1 MSVLDPNPG
10 IGIHS
15 KHVARVRLRYSLFPA
30 YLYVCQRISLSF
42 SRDYSDSRLIVSVES
57 ESSLV
62 RLVDEFQPP
71 LGLPRLASVVQREPA
86 SVRPVSICPVG
97 WPCRHQSIIGLLL
110 SGVAQCR
117 TYIGSVHCAS
127 PHEDNAIP
135 QALLR
140 ALANA
145 SLYLMPE
152 PRARSMSAYGTKR
165 TLRRMPRKRA
175 GSSRPSQT
183 L

>member
-30 YLYVCQRISLSF
+30 YLYVCRRISLSF
-42 SRDYSDSRLIVSVES
+42 SRDYSDSRLIISVES

-86 SVRPVSICPVG
+86 SVRPVDL
-97 WPCRHQSIIGLLL
+97 PCRLAL
-110 SGVAQCR
+110 SASVNNWPASFR
-117 TYIGSVHCAS
+117 SRSVSHIHRLGSLRLAS
-127 PHEDNAIP
+127 
-135 QALLR
+135 
-140 ALANA
+140 
-145 SLYLMPE
+145 
-152 PRARSMSAYGTKR
+152 
-165 TLRRMPRKRA
+165 RR
-175 GSSRPSQT
+175 
-183 L
+183 

>member
-1 MSVLDPNPG
+1 MIGGAAMSVLDPNPG

-86 SVRPVSICPVG
+86 SVRPVPICPVG

-140 ALANA
+140 ALANTI
-145 SLYLMPE
+145 
-152 PRARSMSAYGTKR
+152 RSI
-165 TLRRMPRKRA
+165 
-175 GSSRPSQT
+175 
-183 L
+183 

>member
-30 YLYVCQRISLSF
+30 YLYVCRRISLSF

-71 LGLPRLASVVQREPA
+71 LGLPRLAPLCS
-86 SVRPVSICPVG
+86 
-97 WPCRHQSIIGLLL
+97 
-110 SGVAQCR
+110 
-117 TYIGSVHCAS
+117 
-127 PHEDNAIP
+127 
-135 QALLR
+135 
-140 ALANA
+140 A
-145 SLYLMPE
+145 SLQAFGQFRFAL
-152 PRARSMSAYGTKR
+152 SVG
-165 TLRRMPRKRA
+165 LV
-175 GSSRPSQT
+175 GISQ
-183 L
+183 